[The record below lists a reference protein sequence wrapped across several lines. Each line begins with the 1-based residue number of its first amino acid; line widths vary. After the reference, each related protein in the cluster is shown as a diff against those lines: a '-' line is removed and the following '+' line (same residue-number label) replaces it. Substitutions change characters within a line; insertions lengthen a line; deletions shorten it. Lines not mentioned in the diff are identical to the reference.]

1 MESDLPDR
9 RTLRYNPTVLYGH
22 YTEQEPDPPKKG
34 APTHLQDGHSWR
46 EPGGRSGTPAAEE
59 GKRDQGACWAARRW
73 LYQRLVSSLG
83 EDWIFLVLLG
93 LVMALVS
100 WAMDYISAKG
110 LDFYKWLYV
119 LAKSSIW
126 LQYLVWVGFPLVLI
140 IFSTLLCMFVSPQAA
155 GSGIPELKTI
165 IRGAVLQEY
174 LTFRTFIAK
183 TVGLTA
189 VLSTGLPVGKEG
201 PFVHIAS
208 ICAALLSKFL
218 CFLSG
223 SLEHVART
231 IDRLI
236 PTAAIG
242 VACCFGS
249 PLGGVLFSIEVT
261 CTYFAVR
268 NYWRGFLGGTF
279 SAFIFRVL
287 SVWIKDAATI
297 TALFKTNFRGDHPF
311 DLQELPAFAI
321 VGIACGFLGAA
332 FVYLNRLFV
341 IFLKKRNVLTR
352 ILMKQKLIYPTVLTF
367 ILASISFPP
376 GAGQFM
382 GAELMPRETIN
393 SLFDNYTWSKVT
405 DPKALGHSAAWFHSR
420 ISVFLVLAIY
430 VVMNFWMAAVAC
442 TMPIPC
448 GAFIPVFN
456 MGEYCYSLPS
466 PPLCLPCSLPG
477 LHPGSAR
484 DRGRGPARRP
494 HLSLPL

>member
-1 MESDLPDR
+1 
-9 RTLRYNPTVLYGH
+9 
-22 YTEQEPDPPKKG
+22 
-34 APTHLQDGHSWR
+34 
-46 EPGGRSGTPAAEE
+46 
-59 GKRDQGACWAARRW
+59 RRW

-83 EDWIFLVLLG
+83 EDWIFLLLLG

-100 WAMDYISAKG
+100 WAMDYVSAQG
-110 LDFYKWLYV
+110 LDLYKWLYV
-119 LAKSSIW
+119 LAKSSLW

-140 IFSTLLCMFVSPQAA
+140 VFSTLLCMFVSPQAA

-165 IRGAVLQEY
+165 IRGAVLHEY

-208 ICAALLSKFL
+208 ICAALISKFL

-223 SLEHVART
+223 TVEKEYSLRADVLTVGCAVG
-231 IDRLI
+231 L
-236 PTAAIG
+236 G
-242 VACCFGS
+242 CCFGT

-287 SVWIKDAATI
+287 SVWIKDAVTI
-297 TALFKTNFRGDHPF
+297 TALFKTNFRGDYPF

-321 VGIACGFLGAA
+321 VGIVCGFMGAA

-341 IFLKKRNVLTR
+341 ILMKKRNVLTR
-352 ILMKQKLIYPTVLTF
+352 ILMKQKLIYPTVLTL
-367 ILASISFPP
+367 ILATISFPP

-393 SLFDNYTWSKVT
+393 SLFDNLTWSKVT
-405 DPKALGHSAAWFHSR
+405 DPKVLGHSAAWFHPQ
-420 ISVFLVLAIY
+420 ISIFLVLAIY
-430 VVMNFWMAAVAC
+430 VVMNVILDGAVAC

-456 MGEYCYSLPS
+456 MGE
-466 PPLCLPCSLPG
+466 
-477 LHPGSAR
+477 
-484 DRGRGPARRP
+484 
-494 HLSLPL
+494 